1 MHALRIGLLML
12 LLADSSA
19 AEQTLLSIHTV
30 QPPVINGVA
39 DDPVWSE
46 TTPIKTRDAI
56 AGIDIEL
63 HACHDAEN
71 IYLLAVFPDATENR
85 LHKPLHW
92 NPQVELYGMGPER
105 EDTIVLKWA
114 ISPRKTDLS
123 LKAASPYKADIW
135 YWKSVRTD
143 PVGFADD
150 KFQLYS
156 ENKTIKSL
164 PIISKTGS
172 RFYLLRR
179 GDSGKSAYRNKMP
192 VDYTGDVIDAFEISQ
207 PDGSRADIRAKGQWQ
222 AGVWRVE
229 FTRKL
234 NTGNGDDIAFRLGE
248 DYRFGVSRYEIAG
261 RAPDPSLEI
270 PLFGSGEVGE
280 PLLLRFAD

>member
-1 MHALRIGLLML
+1 MHALRIGLILL
-12 LLADSSA
+12 LLAEPST
-19 AEQTLLSIHTV
+19 AEQTLLSIPTAT
-30 QPPVINGVA
+30 PPAIDGEA
-39 DDPVWSE
+39 DDPAWSE

-63 HACHDAEN
+63 HACHDTEN

-85 LHKPLHW
+85 QHKSLHW
-92 NPQVELYGMGPER
+92 NPQTELYGKGPER

-114 ISPRKTDLS
+114 ISPRKSDLT
-123 LKAASPYKADIW
+123 LTAASPYKADIW

-164 PIISKTGS
+164 PIISKKGS
-172 RFYLLRR
+172 RFYLIRR
-179 GDSGKSAYRNKMP
+179 GDSGESAYRNKMP
-192 VDYTGDVIDAFEISQ
+192 VDYAGDIIDAFEISQ
-207 PDGSRADIRAKGQWQ
+207 PRGSRADIRAKGQWQ
-222 AGVWRVE
+222 AGVWRIE
-229 FTRKL
+229 FARKL
-234 NTGNGDDIAFRLGE
+234 NTGNSDDIAFRPGE

-261 RAPDPSLEI
+261 RDPNPSLEI